1 MPAPAGLREDKRYCW
16 DPRFCPCF
24 WGRRNTGLER
34 EGGKDAIRKWGRFEA
49 CWTVGAV
56 FFGRAV
62 SSGAHPS
69 IVLSTAAFHGS
80 GH

>member
-49 CWTVGAV
+49 CWTEEL
-56 FFGRAV
+56 FFLAGLCLQEHILAW
-62 SSGAHPS
+62 S
-69 IVLSTAAFHGS
+69 
-80 GH
+80 